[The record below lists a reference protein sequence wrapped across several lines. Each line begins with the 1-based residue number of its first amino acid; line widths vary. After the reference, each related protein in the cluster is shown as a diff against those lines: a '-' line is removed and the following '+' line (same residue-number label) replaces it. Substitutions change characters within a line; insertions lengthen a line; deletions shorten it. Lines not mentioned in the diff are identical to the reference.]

1 MLNTVRAVACLKKK
15 KKKGGEQII
24 TTKKNKNH
32 RDQFGCDE
40 NVSL

>member
-40 NVSL
+40 KVTL